1 MHNSFLPSV
10 RYNAGCVHVATSA
23 GTGNFEVKTPATTT
37 LLHTDAT
44 SSACAEQLAR
54 FFPDAKAVRVR
65 AVLRPLRS
73 GAEQVRESVVVEFA
87 SAKRAI
93 FSSKLPLEF
102 DDRVRISDAEGNTEC
117 DATVVAVQYH
127 HGEKAVAVQSADKQI
142 FWVKR
147 P

>member
-1 MHNSFLPSV
+1 M
-10 RYNAGCVHVATSA
+10 
-23 GTGNFEVKTPATTT
+23 KTPATTT

-65 AVLRPLRS
+65 AVLRPVHS
-73 GAEQVRESVVVEFA
+73 GANQVRETVVVEFA
-87 SAKRAI
+87 GAKRAI

-102 DDRVRISDAEGNTEC
+102 DDRVRISDAEGTAEC

-127 HGEKAVAVQSADKQI
+127 AGEKAVAVQFADKQI

>member
-1 MHNSFLPSV
+1 M
-10 RYNAGCVHVATSA
+10 
-23 GTGNFEVKTPATTT
+23 KTPATTT
-37 LLHTDAT
+37 LLYTDAAT
-44 SSACAEQLAR
+44 SACAEQLAR

-65 AVLRPLRS
+65 ALLRPLRS
-73 GAEQVRESVVVEFA
+73 AADQFREPVVVEFA

-102 DDRVRISDAEGNTEC
+102 DDRVRISEAEGTAEC

-127 HGEKAVAVQSADKQI
+127 DGQKAVAVQFADKEI

>member
-1 MHNSFLPSV
+1 
-10 RYNAGCVHVATSA
+10 
-23 GTGNFEVKTPATTT
+23 VKTPATTT

-44 SSACAEQLAR
+44 SSVCTEQLAR
-54 FFPDAKAVRVR
+54 FFPDAKAARVR

-73 GAEQVRESVVVEFA
+73 GADQMRESVVVEFA

-93 FSSKLPLEF
+93 FSSRLPLEF
-102 DDRVRISDAEGNTEC
+102 DDRVRISDAEGNAEC
-117 DATVVAVQYH
+117 DATVVALQYH
-127 HGEKAVAVQSADKQI
+127 DGEKAVAVQFADKQI

>member
-1 MHNSFLPSV
+1 MK
-10 RYNAGCVHVATSA
+10 A
-23 GTGNFEVKTPATTT
+23 PATTT

-44 SSACAEQLAR
+44 LSACAEQLAR
-54 FFPDAKAVRVR
+54 FFPDAKAVRIR
-65 AVLRPLRS
+65 AMLRPLRS
-73 GAEQVRESVVVEFA
+73 RADQVREPVVVEFA
-87 SAKRAI
+87 SARRAI

-102 DDRVRISDAEGNTEC
+102 DDRVRISDAEGTAEC

-127 HGEKAVAVQSADKQI
+127 DGEKAVAVQFADKQL

>member
-1 MHNSFLPSV
+1 MW
-10 RYNAGCVHVATSA
+10 RRSA

-37 LLHTDAT
+37 LLYTDAT
-44 SSACAEQLAR
+44 TSACAEQLAR
-54 FFPDAKAVRVR
+54 FFPDANTVRVR
-65 AVLRPLRS
+65 AVLRLLRS
-73 GAEQVRESVVVEFA
+73 GADQVRESVVVEFA

-93 FSSKLPLEF
+93 FSCKIPLEF
-102 DDRVRISDAEGNTEC
+102 DDRVRISGAEGTAEC

-127 HGEKAVAVQSADKQI
+127 DGEKAVAVQFADKQI

>member
-1 MHNSFLPSV
+1 MW
-10 RYNAGCVHVATSA
+10 RRSA

-37 LLHTDAT
+37 LLHTDAI

-73 GAEQVRESVVVEFA
+73 GADEVRESVVVEFA

-93 FSSKLPLEF
+93 FSSRLPLEF
-102 DDRVRISDAEGNTEC
+102 DERVRISDAEGTAER

-127 HGEKAVAVQSADKQI
+127 DGEKAVAVQFADKQI

>member
-1 MHNSFLPSV
+1 
-10 RYNAGCVHVATSA
+10 
-23 GTGNFEVKTPATTT
+23 VKTPATTT
-37 LLHTDAT
+37 LPHTNAT
-44 SSACAEQLAR
+44 TFACAEQLAR
-54 FFPDAKAVRVR
+54 FFPGAKAVRVR

-73 GAEQVRESVVVEFA
+73 GADQVRESVVVEFA
-87 SAKRAI
+87 SAKRVI

-102 DDRVRISDAEGNTEC
+102 DDRVRISDAEGNAEC

-127 HGEKAVAVQSADKQI
+127 DGEKAVAVQFVDKQI